1 MGLPFYN
8 STLPPPP
15 PPPTHTHTQPGG
27 CAAQTGRGL
36 SVGQQI
42 LQVSG
47 TSLFG
52 LKHRDT
58 VMAIKNAFEG
68 PLNKTMEIVV
78 LDHETDE

>member
-1 MGLPFYN
+1 M
-8 STLPPPP
+8 
-15 PPPTHTHTQPGG
+15 
-27 CAAQTGRGL
+27 
-36 SVGQQI
+36 GQQI